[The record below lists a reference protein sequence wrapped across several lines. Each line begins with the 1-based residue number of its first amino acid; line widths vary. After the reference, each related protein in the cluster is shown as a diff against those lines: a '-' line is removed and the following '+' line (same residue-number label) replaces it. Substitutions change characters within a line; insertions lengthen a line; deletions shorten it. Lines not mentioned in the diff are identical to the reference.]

1 MGVST
6 PQILSYKIYKPD
18 YSNVAGAGAI
28 IAGVGQTIG
37 KLWEGKQQKDILE
50 AQKEIAQQQATASLI
65 ANRRKNY
72 LPIVIVGGVLLI
84 GGIVVAATLL
94 KK

>member
-18 YSNVAGAGAI
+18 YSNVGGAI
-28 IAGVGQTIG
+28 IAGVGQTLG
-37 KLWEGKQQKDILE
+37 NLWQGKQQKDILE

-84 GGIVVAATLL
+84 GGIVVATTLL